1 MAQRIIDGDRYDE
14 FLVRTAPNER
24 LPVDI
29 GGATVNIDGDVSV
42 SSEVE
47 VKNDVGNPLPV
58 WDASGSLTV
67 DSKSYQAT
75 VSITRPSNTTAYTAG
90 DVIGIADSGT
100 PANAGSAIHT
110 LTSIGPA
117 GGYVLL
123 QSVELFVGNTSVPS
137 GMGAFR
143 LHLYI
148 ASPTAVLDNAVF
160 DLVSGEVANYVGFV
174 DLPAPQDLGSTLY
187 TQADYSGR
195 LIKLASA
202 STSLFAKLQTIGAYT
217 PASGTVYTLRVKTL
231 EAGL

>member
-1 MAQRIIDGDRYDE
+1 MAQTTFIDANGKEQYVSG
-14 FLVRTAPNER
+14 LNP

-29 GGATVNIDGDVSV
+29 QGATLSLDADGGIAVNSKAYRAVVSF
-42 SSEVE
+42 
-47 VKNDVGNPLPV
+47 
-58 WDASGSLTV
+58 A
-67 DSKSYQAT
+67 
-75 VSITRPSNTTAYTAG
+75 RPSNTTGYTAG
-90 DVIGIADSGT
+90 DVIGVADSGT

-110 LTSIGPA
+110 LNSIGPA

-123 QSVELFVGNTSVPS
+123 QSAELFIGNASVPGGMS
-137 GMGAFR
+137 GFR
-143 LHLYI
+143 LHLYTS
-148 ASPTAVLDNAVF
+148 SPTAILDNAAF

-174 DLPAPQDLGSTLY
+174 DLPAVQDLGSILY

-202 STSLFAKLQTIGAYT
+202 STSMFAELQTIGAYT